1 MTEFLSRVM
10 TPVILIYV
18 VSAMLALGLTQTVSQ
33 ILAPLRNI
41 RITILSVVASYIIL
55 PLGAA
60 LTARAFGLDGGLRY
74 GLVLIAMAAG
84 AELGPLLTTNSNA
97 NVRLSGGILV
107 MSIAI
112 TIIYLPIMLGVFLPD
127 VHFDMQHLLLKLFL
141 TIVAPLLL
149 GLFVRAR
156 FEKTAHTAAHYLH
169 INSRI
174 FVILLTVVIVLLYY
188 KSIFAL
194 FGTYAILAALIS
206 VVGGFALGYVLGW
219 PERGTRL
226 AMGYMHGARNA
237 SVAVMVANDLFR
249 DQPEVMLMI
258 ATVVMLTLVILIPTS
273 YLLRIKPV
281 PA

>member
-41 RITILSVVASYIIL
+41 RITILAVVASYIIL
-55 PLGAA
+55 PLVAA
-60 LTARAFGLDGGLRY
+60 LTARAFGLDAGLRS

-188 KSIFAL
+188 KPIFAL

-249 DQPEVMLMI
+249 DQPDVMLMI